1 MCSRPKGTVFQRRHI
16 DDNKH
21 IKICSISLIIREMKI
36 KNYHFTHLRMA
47 IIKKSTNN
55 KCCQRCTLLVEM
67 QTDTTTIENSIRTS
81 QKAKIEPPYNPA
93 ILLPGI
99 SPQKMETLIQK
110 DTLIPMFIAALLIIA
125 KTWKQPKCPSIDDSI
140 KMM

>member
-1 MCSRPKGTVFQRRHI
+1 
-16 DDNKH
+16 
-21 IKICSISLIIREMKI
+21 MKI

-99 SPQKMETLIQK
+99 NIYPKEPRAGIQIK
-110 DTLIPMFIAALLIIA
+110 TCAQIFIATLFTIPQI
-125 KTWKQPKCPSIDDSI
+125 
-140 KMM
+140 